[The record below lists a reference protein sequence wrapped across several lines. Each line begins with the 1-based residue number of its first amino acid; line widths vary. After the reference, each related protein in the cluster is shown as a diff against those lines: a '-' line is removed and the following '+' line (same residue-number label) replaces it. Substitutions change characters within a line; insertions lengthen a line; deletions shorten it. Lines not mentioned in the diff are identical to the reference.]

1 MSDNTKAIKMDMLN
15 GSLSPNLIRFSLPI
29 AASTIL
35 QQLFNSADV
44 AVVGRFA
51 GSEALAAVGA
61 NVANVGVFVNL
72 IVGLAIGPNVVMSML
87 IGQGRLK
94 EVNKVVH
101 NIITFAIV
109 LGLGL
114 MALGML
120 LARPILVLTST
131 PDNILD
137 AAWKYLMIYLAGIP
151 FIMLYNFGSSILRS
165 IGDSKRPLYALLV
178 GGIVNVILNLF
189 FVIVLHMQVT
199 GVALAT
205 VLSNVLSAGIVL
217 FIIMH
222 ESEVIRFSF
231 SKIRLDSQILKR
243 ILIVGVPSGIQY
255 MIFSVSNIFIQAGI
269 NSFGNDAIAGSVAA
283 LNFEYFTY
291 AIAAAFAQ
299 ATITFTS
306 QNYGARKYDRC
317 SKVFWLTLLYGALFT
332 GILAGI
338 FSLWRRTFI
347 GIYTTDEA
355 VIAYGIIRM
364 THVVTYEAI
373 TAFTDVPAAALR
385 GIGYSVAP
393 AVISVI
399 GTVGFRL
406 VWMVTIFKMFPTFE
420 VLMDVYPISWVVIG
434 TTTAV
439 LYLIL
444 RRRKFV

>member
-243 ILIVGVPSGIQY
+243 ILIIGVPSGIQY

>member
-1 MSDNTKAIKMDMLN
+1 MSDNTKAIKMDMINERLT
-15 GSLSPNLIRFSLPI
+15 PNIIRFSLPI

-72 IVGLAIGPNVVMSML
+72 IVGLAIGPNVVVSML
-87 IGQGRLK
+87 IGQGRHK
-94 EVNKVVH
+94 DVNKVVH

-114 MALGML
+114 MALGMV

-131 PDNILD
+131 PDNILG
-137 AAWKYLMIYLAGIP
+137 AAWKYLMIYLVGVP
-151 FIMLYNFGSSILRS
+151 FIMLYNFGSSVLRS

-189 FVIVLHMQVT
+189 FVIVCHMKVS

-217 FIIMH
+217 YIIMH
-222 ESEVIRFSF
+222 ESELIRFSF
-231 SKIRLDSQILKR
+231 SKMQLDPQILRR
-243 ILIVGVPSGIQY
+243 ILIVGIPSGIQY

-306 QNYGARKYDRC
+306 QNFGARKYDRC

-338 FSLWRRTFI
+338 FSLWRRPFI
-347 GIYTTDEA
+347 SIYTTDEA
-355 VIAYGIIRM
+355 VIAYGLIRM
-364 THVVTYEAI
+364 THVVTFEAL

-385 GIGYSVAP
+385 GIGYSVSP

-406 VWMVTIFKMFPTFE
+406 VWLLTIFKAFPTFDM
-420 VLMDVYPISWVVIG
+420 LMNVYPISWVVIG
-434 TTTAV
+434 GTTAA
-439 LYLIL
+439 LYLML
-444 RRRKFV
+444 RKRKFV